1 MKIKREV
8 KIGIVVLI
16 GLALLYYGLY
26 FLKGINILGDQKT
39 YYAFY
44 KRVDGLVQENP
55 VTVNGL
61 KIGQVSDVYFTD
73 NKTGKIGVKFY
84 ISEDMHI
91 PVNST
96 ARLYSSD
103 LMGSKAIE
111 IQLGDSKK
119 YVSNGDTLKT
129 ERERSLTEQVSIQ
142 MLPVKRKAENL
153 MLSVDSLLAV
163 IKYVF
168 NEESRYN
175 IAKSLEN
182 IKHTFQNLEHT
193 TSTIDTLMSYQRS
206 RLAGIIAN
214 VESITYNLRKNN
226 QQLSNILANVSSIT
240 DSVANSEIA
249 STISNTNESVAH
261 LANILEKINNKEGS
275 LGLLVNDDSLYN
287 NLDASAKELELL
299 LEDLRANP
307 DRYIHFSVFGR
318 KSKKK

>member
-1 MKIKREV
+1 MKVKREV
-8 KIGIVVLI
+8 KIGVVVLI

-26 FLKGINILGDQKT
+26 FLKGINILEDQKS

-55 VTVNGL
+55 VTINGL
-61 KIGQVSDVYFTD
+61 KVGQVSDVFFAD
-73 NKTGKIGVKFY
+73 NKTGEIGVKFN
-84 ISEDMHI
+84 ISEDIQI

-96 ARLYSSD
+96 AKLYSSD

-111 IQLGDSKK
+111 IELGDTNK
-119 YVSNGDTLKT
+119 YVSNGDTLIT

-142 MLPVKRKAENL
+142 MLPVKKKAENL
-153 MLSVDSLLAV
+153 MLSLDSLLAV
-163 IKYVF
+163 IKFVF

-193 TSTIDTLMSYQRS
+193 TSTIDTLMTYQRT
-206 RLAGIIAN
+206 RLSGIIAN

-261 LANILEKINNKEGS
+261 LADILGKINNNEGS
-275 LGLLVNDDSLYN
+275 LGLLINDDSLYN

-299 LEDLRANP
+299 LEDIRANP

>member
-119 YVSNGDTLKT
+119 YISNGDTLKT